1 MRAFEPAVARQMVR
15 LVLGWA
21 IVLAIALAGSASA
34 RI

>member
-1 MRAFEPAVARQMVR
+1 MSAFEPAAVHARVR
-15 LVLGWA
+15 LLLGWA